1 MDEVLLKDI
10 YTKIKLMLEKAPEE
24 SECTDKEN
32 DILDEMQNL
41 KEVIEQANVIKE
53 QENDYEYK

>member
-10 YTKIKLMLEKAPEE
+10 YTKVKLMLEKAPEE

-53 QENDYEYK
+53 

>member
-10 YTKIKLMLEKAPEE
+10 YTKVKLMLEKAPEE

-41 KEVIEQANVIKE
+41 KEVINLWRKPTRLRVG
-53 QENDYEYK
+53 